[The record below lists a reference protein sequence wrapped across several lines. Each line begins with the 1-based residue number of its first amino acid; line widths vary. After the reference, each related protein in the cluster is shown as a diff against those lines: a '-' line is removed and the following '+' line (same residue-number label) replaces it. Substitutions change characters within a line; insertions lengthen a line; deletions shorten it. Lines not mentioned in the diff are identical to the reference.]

1 MDLKYKNYLIS
12 ENSTIKNAINLLNKN
27 KDKCLIVVDKK
38 NTLKG
43 TITDGDIR
51 RALVQGKILNN
62 NIKKVYKK
70 NPEKIY
76 LNKYLENDKSDAF
89 FKKIKEHKVLPIVNK
104 KKKIV
109 NILNWTSFSNNK
121 KYNSKNIKVVIMS
134 GGEGRRL
141 FPYTVVVPK
150 PLVPVNEK
158 AIIDHIIE
166 KFENIG
172 INNFY
177 LTVNYKMNLLKAY
190 FSQQKTIID
199 HIIEKFENI
208 GINNFYLTV
217 NYKMNLL
224 KAYFSQQKKIKIKF
238 INEKKPLGTAGS
250 LSFFQKKIKESFF
263 VTNCDSLIIYD
274 YNSIYKYHNDKQ
286 LDLTIVAAKK
296 IHYIPY
302 GVCILSDKGLLN
314 SINEKPKYD
323 FLINTGFY
331 IVNPRILKFIKK
343 NKHLNMDDFINILLK
358 KKMRVGVYSINENS
372 WLDFGQWNVFNN
384 SSNALLD
391 N

>member
-1 MDLKYKNYLIS
+1 MDLKYKGYLIS
-12 ENSTIKNAINLLNKN
+12 ENSTLRNAIYLLNKK
-27 KDKCLIVVDKK
+27 KDKCLVVVDKK

-51 RALVQGKILNN
+51 RALVQGKSLND
-62 NIKKVYKK
+62 NINKVYNK

-76 LNKYLENDKSDAF
+76 FNKKYLEDDKSDTL
-89 FKKIKEHKVLPIVNK
+89 FKKIKELKILPIINK
-104 KKKIV
+104 NKKIV
-109 NILNWTSFSNNK
+109 NVLNWTSISNNK
-121 KYNSKNIKVVIMS
+121 KYISKDISVVIMS

-150 PLVPVNEK
+150 PLVPVNER

-190 FSQQKTIID
+190 FSQQK
-199 HIIEKFENI
+199 K
-208 GINNFYLTV
+208 V
-217 NYKMNLL
+217 
-224 KAYFSQQKKIKIKF
+224 KIRF

-250 LSFFQKKIKESFF
+250 LGFFKKKIKKSFF
-263 VTNCDSLIIYD
+263 LTNCDSLIIYD
-274 YNSIYKYHNDKQ
+274 YNSIYKSHNDKQ

-302 GVCILSDKGLLN
+302 GVCILGDNELLN
-314 SINEKPKYD
+314 SIKEKPKYD
-323 FLINTGFY
+323 FLVNTGFY

-343 NKHLNMDDFINILLK
+343 NEHLNMDDFIDILLK
-358 KKMRVGVYSINENS
+358 KKMRIGVYSINENS
-372 WLDFGQWNVFNN
+372 WLDFGQWNVFDN
-384 SSNALLD
+384 SSKNLFK
-391 N
+391 

>member
-12 ENSTIKNAINLLNKN
+12 ENSTLRNVINLLNKN
-27 KDKCLIVVDKK
+27 KDKCLVVVDKK

-51 RALVQGKILNN
+51 RALVQGQSLNN
-62 NIKKVYKK
+62 NINKVYKK

-76 LNKYLENDKSDAF
+76 LNKYLDDDISDAL
-89 FKKIKEHKVLPIVNK
+89 FKKIKEVKVLPIVNK

-109 NILNWTSFSNNK
+109 NILNWSSISNNK
-121 KYNSKNIKVVIMS
+121 KYISKNISVVIMS

-177 LTVNYKMNLLKAY
+177 LTV
-190 FSQQKTIID
+190 
-199 HIIEKFENI
+199 
-208 GINNFYLTV
+208 G
-217 NYKMNLL
+217 YKMNLL

-274 YNSIYKYHNDKQ
+274 YNSIYKSHNDKQ

-302 GVCILSDKGLLN
+302 GVCILGDKGLLN

-358 KKMRVGVYSINENS
+358 KKMRIGVYSISENS
-372 WLDFGQWNVFNN
+372 WLDFGQWNVFDN
-384 SSNALLD
+384 SSKNLIK
-391 N
+391 